1 MNLARVVG
9 NIWAT
14 RKDPSL
20 EESKILII
28 QPLDKNYADVGERI
42 AAVDTVGAGPGT
54 GEIVFF
60 VSSKEAAI
68 PMPNPLTPIDAAI
81 VGIIDHIDPDPLEE
95 E

>member
-28 QPLDKNYADVGERI
+28 QPLDRNYAAVGERI

-54 GEIVFF
+54 GSNRTT
-60 VSSKEAAI
+60 SSNAATAVTT
-68 PMPNPLTPIDAAI
+68 TPRT
-81 VGIIDHIDPDPLEE
+81 
-95 E
+95 